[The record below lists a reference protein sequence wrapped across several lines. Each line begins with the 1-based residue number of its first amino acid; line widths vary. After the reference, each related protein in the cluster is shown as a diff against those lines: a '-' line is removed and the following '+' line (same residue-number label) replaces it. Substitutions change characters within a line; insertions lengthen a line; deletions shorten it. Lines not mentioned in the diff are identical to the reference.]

1 MCISFSCVRVFFTR
15 LPRLLARVTTCT
27 RQRHTDVRP
36 HTQLTQGWIG
46 YFSPARPRR
55 RRYTV
60 YDGWRWS
67 MWRGC
72 SRLPARHVA
81 LPSHAPAPR
90 QVGST
95 VSRWVSAL
103 GGRVLRRGVW
113 LLGGTHRSS
122 PQSAELTAP
131 VERGAWS
138 CAGLAELAV
147 RSSAAEPRSPSAGPP
162 FAHSRSTHLNSVSEP
177 RHTLE
182 RVEELVLGQSHVHV
196 ADGVHAADEAQPK
209 DPAHAPL
216 ARVVGGA
223 ERRVKVELV
232 VRLRV
237 VLVRP
242 APVPPRGGRGDSL
255 E

>member
-27 RQRHTDVRP
+27 RHTGHRP
-36 HTQLTQGWIG
+36 PTQLTQGWIG

-147 RSSAAEPRSPSAGPP
+147 RSSAAEPRSP
-162 FAHSRSTHLNSVSEP
+162 HSP
-177 RHTLE
+177 ILE
-182 RVEELVLGQSHVHV
+182 APTSIVCQSHGTRSSAWRNSSLGKVMSTLPM
-196 ADGVHAADEAQPK
+196 ACMQQTRRSPK
-209 DPAHAPL
+209 IQ
-216 ARVVGGA
+216 RT
-223 ERRVKVELV
+223 RR
-232 VRLRV
+232 
-237 VLVRP
+237 
-242 APVPPRGGRGDSL
+242 SL
-255 E
+255 GS